1 MIKGIYASFTSLE
14 AAWKYQD
21 VLSNNIANASTAGYK
36 REVASQ
42 QSFADI
48 LLSQQMPLP
57 APLPARIQAVVGQIG
72 TGTFVADFSTDFTQG
87 SMQTTGNEL
96 DFALSQGFFQIE
108 APDGT
113 RFYTRDGHFLRDA
126 AGDMVDSHGNYL
138 LDVNGQHINLPPGS
152 VAAQSDGTLTQAA
165 QPVAQVAVLDF
176 TPNQLTRAGEGYFTS
191 TDPGVP
197 IDGGMRQGY
206 IEGSNTN
213 IVEEM
218 TSLVA
223 VQRVF
228 QANQTVLSTLD
239 QTLNTATTQLGT
251 FGA

>member
-21 VLSNNIANASTAGYK
+21 MLSNNISNASTTGFK
-36 REVASQ
+36 REVAAQ

-48 LLSQQMPLP
+48 LLSQQTPLP
-57 APLPARIQAVVGQIG
+57 APLPSRIQAVVGQIG
-72 TGTFVADFSTDFTQG
+72 TGTFVADFSTDFAQG
-87 SMQTTGNEL
+87 SLQATGNEL
-96 DFALSQGFFQIE
+96 DFALNQGFFQIE
-108 APDGT
+108 TPDGT

-138 LDVNGQHINLPPGS
+138 LDVNGQHITLPPGT
-152 VAAQSDGTLTQAA
+152 VAAQSDGTLSMAG

-176 TPNQLTRAGEGYFTS
+176 SPSQLTRAGEGYFTS
-191 TDPGVP
+191 TEPGIPV
-197 IDGGMRQGY
+197 DGGMRQGY
-206 IEGSNTN
+206 LEGSNTN

-228 QANQTVLSTLD
+228 QANQTVLATLD